1 MERQDFIMT
10 LFDGGNGLTLDQI
23 TTIEKYLPDT
33 IPNGMLEDI
42 ARDIEEDVNS
52 FAVTENALYQAR
64 DVFMERLHD
73 CNDMLELKDVLD
85 GIIEN
90 VTDMQV
96 YRVWL
101 ITREV

>member
-1 MERQDFIMT
+1 MERQDFIFA
-10 LFDGGNGLTLDQI
+10 LFDNGSGLTLDQI
-23 TTIEKYLPDT
+23 STIEKYLPDT

-42 ARDIEEDVNS
+42 AKDIEEDVNS
-52 FAVTENALYQAR
+52 FAVMENALYQAR

-73 CNDMLELKDVLD
+73 CSDMLELKDVLN
-85 GIIEN
+85 GIIKN

-101 ITREV
+101 VTREV